1 MAKYNITG
9 LVVLIMMVLIAV
21 NVGATTHNNSDYEN
35 KISRKCLADCIKK
48 CVKGGVLPP
57 LCLPSCL
64 IACRTSSPQSQSDV
78 DGVMKCTSDCA
89 QSTCSKYIV
98 LGNCLFVIF

>member
-1 MAKYNITG
+1 MTKYNIIR
-9 LVVLIMMVLIAV
+9 LVVLIMLVLTVV

-48 CVKGGVLPP
+48 CVQGGVLPP
-57 LCLPSCL
+57 LCFPSCL
-64 IACRTSSPQSQSDV
+64 IACRTSSPQLHSDA
-78 DGVMKCTSDCA
+78 DAVMKCTSDCA
-89 QSTCSKYIV
+89 QSTCSEYIV